1 MSACQSVVR
10 YSFRPPLLNMTNH
23 MNKKLSTIALLF
35 AISVSFLSG
44 EKFGNLTI
52 EEGKPFAFT
61 QGVFYEYGDGGS
73 VQVFVYN
80 DLFTVV
86 FLDAAKRVY
95 IPEGIDLITIM
106 SQNIY
111 GNDEFYPFHLQPS
124 AGGNYFTNPRHVYR
138 PHEYNIDVYLRKLLS
153 KNPRYRMRRFDER
166 YIKIPLG
173 EKLLSQKPNR

>member
-1 MSACQSVVR
+1 M
-10 YSFRPPLLNMTNH
+10 LL
-23 MNKKLSTIALLF
+23 

-44 EKFGNLTI
+44 ETFGSLSI
-52 EEGKPFAFT
+52 ELGKPFAFT
-61 QGVFYEYGDGGS
+61 QGVFYDYEDGGYA
-73 VQVFVYN
+73 QVFVYDDVFN
-80 DLFTVV
+80 VV
-86 FLDAAKRVY
+86 FLDANKRVY

-111 GNDEFYPFHLQPS
+111 GNDEFYPYHLQPS
-124 AGGNYFTNPRHVYR
+124 AGGTFFTNPRHVYR

-173 EKLLSQKPNR
+173 EKVLSQKPTR